1 MSSSRMP
8 TITPATPSSFLRPAV
23 QSSVITPDPTP
34 PSTSTSTSN
43 TNQSGQRTMDVVEE
57 EQKAGLKAIR
67 NFLRLRTSY
76 DVLPV
81 SFRLIVLDTTLL
93 VKQSLAILVQ
103 NGIVSAPLWDSTQ
116 SKFAGLLTSTDFINV
131 IQYYFQFPDDLKEI
145 DKFRLNSL
153 REVERRIGVA
163 PPETSYIDPMK
174 PLYDACRQMLR
185 SRARRIPL
193 IDVDDETGQE
203 MVVNVVT
210 QYRILRF
217 VAINVKGVQ
226 ALRKPLRDLKI
237 GCYDNLATAT
247 MDTPVLDVIHLLV
260 KKDIAS
266 VPIINPD
273 GGWIPR
279 IVTEIVEVKVLLLI
293 IFLGV
298 VLNCY
303 EAVDILT
310 LIKGGIYDELSLTVG
325 ESLLKRPDDFAGI
338 HTCTLQDRL
347 DTIFDTIR
355 NSRVHRFVV
364 VDEKKRL
371 VGILT
376 LSDILRYILLEG
388 NDAGEGS

>member
-1 MSSSRMP
+1 MP
-8 TITPATPSSFLRPAV
+8 TITPATPSSFLRP
-23 QSSVITPDPTP
+23 QNQNQDISELPNP
-34 PSTSTSTSN
+34 PS
-43 TNQSGQRTMDVVEE
+43 GQPGSSRKKDMELSVVDK
-57 EQKAGLKAIR
+57 EQMAGLSAIR
-67 NFLRLRTSY
+67 DFLRLRTSY

-93 VKQSLAILVQ
+93 VKQSLAILIQ
-103 NGIVSAPLWDSTQ
+103 NGIVSAPLWDSKE

-163 PPETSYIDPMK
+163 PPETSSIHPMK

-193 IDVDDETGQE
+193 IDVDDETDQE

-226 ALRKPLRDLKI
+226 QLRKPLRDLKI
-237 GCYDNLATAT
+237 GCYEDLATAT
-247 MDTPVLDVIHLLV
+247 METPVLDVIHLLV
-260 KKDIAS
+260 KRDIAS
-266 VPIINPD
+266 VPIVNAD
-273 GGWIPR
+273 
-279 IVTEIVEVKVLLLI
+279 
-293 IFLGV
+293 GV

-310 LIKGGIYDELSLTVG
+310 LIKGGIWDELQLTIG
-325 ESLLKRPDDFAGI
+325 EALLKRPDDFAGI
-338 HTCTLQDRL
+338 HTCTLNDRL

-364 VDEKKRL
+364 VDERKRL

-388 NDAGEGS
+388 NDEG

>member
-34 PSTSTSTSN
+34 PSTSTTTTSN
-43 TNQSGQRTMDVVEE
+43 TNQSGQRKMDVVGE

-67 NFLRLRTSY
+67 DFLRLRTSY

-103 NGIVSAPLWDSTQ
+103 NGIVSAPLWDSKQ

-266 VPIINPD
+266 VPIVNPD
-273 GGWIPR
+273 
-279 IVTEIVEVKVLLLI
+279 
-293 IFLGV
+293 
-298 VLNCY
+298 
-303 EAVDILT
+303 DILT

>member
-1 MSSSRMP
+1 MP

>member
-1 MSSSRMP
+1 MP
-8 TITPATPSSFLRPAV
+8 TITPATPSSFLRPPNQAGAP
-23 QSSVITPDPTP
+23 TPDPTP
-34 PSTSTSTSN
+34 PSQSTTS
-43 TNQSGQRTMDVVEE
+43 RRMDVVHE
-57 EQKAGLKAIR
+57 EQMAGLKAIR
-67 NFLRLRTSY
+67 DFLMLRTSY

-81 SFRLIVLDTTLL
+81 SFRLI
-93 VKQSLAILVQ
+93 LAILVQ

-145 DKFRLNSL
+145 DRFRLNSL
-153 REVERRIGVA
+153 REVERRIGVV
-163 PPETSYIDPMK
+163 PIETSSIHPMK
-174 PLYDACRQMLR
+174 PLYDACHQMLR

-226 ALRKPLRDLKI
+226 QLRKPLRDLRI
-237 GCYDNLATAT
+237 GCYENLATAT
-247 MDTPVLDVIHLLV
+247 METPVLDVIHLLV

-266 VPIINPD
+266 VPIVNAD
-273 GGWIPR
+273 
-279 IVTEIVEVKVLLLI
+279 
-293 IFLGV
+293 GV

-325 ESLLKRPDDFAGI
+325 EALLKRPDDFAGI

-355 NSRVHRFVV
+355 NARVHRFVV
-364 VDEKKRL
+364 VDERKRL

-388 NDAGEGS
+388 TDGGENS

>member
-1 MSSSRMP
+1 MSS
-8 TITPATPSSFLRPAV
+8 ITPATPSMFLRP
-23 QSSVITPDPTP
+23 QQGGQNPDPSESSSP
-34 PSTSTSTSN
+34 RRREMEVS
-43 TNQSGQRTMDVVEE
+43 VVDK
-57 EQKAGLKAIR
+57 EQMAGLSAIR
-67 NFLRLRTSY
+67 DFLRLRTSY

-93 VKQSLAILVQ
+93 VKQSLAILIQ
-103 NGIVSAPLWDSTQ
+103 NGIVSAPLWDSKQ

-163 PPETSYIDPMK
+163 PPETSSIHPMK

-193 IDVDDETGQE
+193 IDVDDETDQE

-226 ALRKPLRDLKI
+226 QLRKPLRDLKI
-237 GCYDNLATAT
+237 GCYEDLATAT
-247 MDTPVLDVIHLLV
+247 METPVLDVIHLLV
-260 KKDIAS
+260 KRDIAS
-266 VPIINPD
+266 VPIVNAD
-273 GGWIPR
+273 
-279 IVTEIVEVKVLLLI
+279 
-293 IFLGV
+293 GV

-310 LIKGGIYDELSLTVG
+310 LIKGGIWDELQLSVG
-325 ESLLKRPDDFAGI
+325 DALLKRPDDFAGI
-338 HTCTLQDRL
+338 HTCTLNDRL

-364 VDEKKRL
+364 VDERKRL

-388 NDAGEGS
+388 NDEG

>member
-1 MSSSRMP
+1 MP
-8 TITPATPSSFLRPAV
+8 PPITPATPSSFLRPQN
-23 QSSVITPDPTP
+23 QSQDPSEVP
-34 PSTSTSTSN
+34 PSQQGSSRARGMEVS
-43 TNQSGQRTMDVVEE
+43 VVDR
-57 EQKAGLKAIR
+57 EQMAGLSAIR

-93 VKQSLAILVQ
+93 VKQSLAILIQ
-103 NGIVSAPLWDSTQ
+103 NGIVSAPLWDSKQ

-163 PPETSYIDPMK
+163 PPETSSIHPMK

-193 IDVDDETGQE
+193 IDVDDETNQE

-226 ALRKPLRDLKI
+226 QLRKPLRDLKI
-237 GCYDNLATAT
+237 GCYEDLATAT
-247 MDTPVLDVIHLLV
+247 METPVLDVIHLLV
-260 KKDIAS
+260 KRDIAS
-266 VPIINPD
+266 VPIVNAD
-273 GGWIPR
+273 
-279 IVTEIVEVKVLLLI
+279 
-293 IFLGV
+293 GV

-310 LIKGGIYDELSLTVG
+310 LIKGGIWEELQLNVG
-325 ESLLKRPDDFAGI
+325 EALLKRPDDFAGI
-338 HTCTLQDRL
+338 HTCTLNDRL

-364 VDEKKRL
+364 VDERKRL

-388 NDAGEGS
+388 NDEG

>member
-8 TITPATPSSFLRPAV
+8 TITPATPSSFLRPAA
-23 QSSVITPDPTP
+23 QSSVVTPDPTP
-34 PSTSTSTSN
+34 PSASTGTVN
-43 TNQSGQRTMDVVEE
+43 TNQSGQRKMDVVDE
-57 EQKAGLKAIR
+57 EQRAGLKAIR
-67 NFLRLRTSY
+67 GFLRLRTSY

-131 IQYYFQFPDDLKEI
+131 IQYYFQFPEDLKEI

-260 KKDIAS
+260 KRDIAS
-266 VPIINPD
+266 VPIVNPD
-273 GGWIPR
+273 
-279 IVTEIVEVKVLLLI
+279 
-293 IFLGV
+293 GV

-303 EAVDILT
+303 EAVDILA